1 MGNGEQQ
8 EAAQRQVRLPD
19 WLELAADDGEPW
31 PAPFDSEGPNV
42 MPLTWDRGPERLW
55 GTYERAERDHYSL
68 AAAIDWSQLRAD
80 DHSPEERLG
89 LAYWFAMH
97 GSFEAAGVLTFARAL
112 IAAFEAREHDAVRR
126 MLVTVVNDE
135 NHHDE
140 MAMRVCRTMVPGFPD
155 TMKPTTDLERAALR
169 NIAWV
174 QSRINHYWRGYLSA
188 HGRYRFGTIVSAF
201 AAGEAAGTFMFGQLG
216 QDSTHPVL
224 RDLMRLVARDESRH
238 FSLASHL
245 MRRYLPVISADEQA
259 AVLKNLVGSY
269 AYFSV
274 FMDEPNPLF
283 WGQLPDGWI
292 DWHRQLEDLARATGL
307 AVPHTA
313 DRRALWRA
321 SFLRVKSIVDDIGL
335 RFPAIPELD
344 IDGETLAITPEDVL
358 VAAL

>member
-1 MGNGEQQ
+1 MMDE
-8 EAAQRQVRLPD
+8 VRLPD
-19 WLELAADDGEPW
+19 WLELGEADTELW
-31 PAPFDSEGPNV
+31 PAPLDDEGPRV
-42 MPLTWDRGPERLW
+42 MPLTWDRGPDRLW

-68 AAAIDWSQLRAD
+68 AEEINWSLLNPD

-97 GSFEAAGVLTFARAL
+97 GSFESAGVLTFARAL

-126 MLVTVVNDE
+126 MLVTVTRDE

-140 MAMRVCRTMVPGFPD
+140 MAMRVCRVMAPGFPD
-155 TMKPTTDLERAALR
+155 SLKPSTELEWAAMR
-169 NIAWV
+169 NMAWV
-174 QSRINHYWRGYLSA
+174 QSRINHYWRGYLTA

-238 FSLASHL
+238 FSLAAHL
-245 MRRYLPVISADEQA
+245 MRRYLPIISEDEQT

-274 FMDEPNPLF
+274 FMDEPNELF
-283 WGQLPDGWI
+283 WGHLPDGWL
-292 DWHRQLEDLARATGL
+292 DWHRRLEDHARGTGL
-307 AVPHTA
+307 AVP
-313 DRRALWRA
+313 DSESRRALWRA
-321 SFLRVKSIVDDIGL
+321 AFLRVKSIVDEVGL
-335 RFPAIPELD
+335 EFPAIPELG
-344 IDGETLAITPEDVL
+344 IDGQTLSITPEDVL